1 MFESIALFILLTIM
15 FSVATFVVLK
25 TLFCLTKIV
34 LLTIKAKMQNDIT
47 ESLPTK

>member
-25 TLFCLTKIV
+25 TLFCLIKIV
-34 LLTIKAKMQNDIT
+34 LLTTKAKMQNDIT
-47 ESLPTK
+47 ESISTK